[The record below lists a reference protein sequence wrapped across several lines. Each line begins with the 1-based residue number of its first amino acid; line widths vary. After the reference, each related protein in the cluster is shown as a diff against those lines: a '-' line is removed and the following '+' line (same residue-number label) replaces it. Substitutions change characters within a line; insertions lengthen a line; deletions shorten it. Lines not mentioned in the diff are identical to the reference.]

1 MWTVRHASCSK
12 AHLLQVGRAPLH
24 VAAETGNLESL
35 IRLLDAGAHRA
46 PRDRVS
52 PSIPLLTHATIYIM
66 AFSLFS
72 CNACWHMSPGCYL
85 YETWWSLAED
95 ISFTASQKAEEH
107 AYATQ
112 HAEANSQQGM
122 CAVLAPVAFTC
133 HVATLCRCGKR
144 PSAAIAHFCSVL

>member
-1 MWTVRHASCSK
+1 MRHASCSK

-112 HAEANSQQGM
+112 HAAANSQQ
-122 CAVLAPVAFTC
+122 L
-133 HVATLCRCGKR
+133 LCTKQPTGNVC
-144 PSAAIAHFCSVL
+144 SASSCRLHLSCCYTVQVWEKA

>member
-1 MWTVRHASCSK
+1 MRHASCSK

-112 HAEANSQQGM
+112 HAAANSQQ
-122 CAVLAPVAFTC
+122 L
-133 HVATLCRCGKR
+133 LCTKQPTGNVC
-144 PSAAIAHFCSVL
+144 SASSCCLHLSCCYTVQVWEKA

>member
-1 MWTVRHASCSK
+1 VRHASCSK

-112 HAEANSQQGM
+112 HAAANSQQ
-122 CAVLAPVAFTC
+122 L
-133 HVATLCRCGKR
+133 LCTKQPTGNVC
-144 PSAAIAHFCSVL
+144 SASSCCLHLSCCYTVQVWEKA